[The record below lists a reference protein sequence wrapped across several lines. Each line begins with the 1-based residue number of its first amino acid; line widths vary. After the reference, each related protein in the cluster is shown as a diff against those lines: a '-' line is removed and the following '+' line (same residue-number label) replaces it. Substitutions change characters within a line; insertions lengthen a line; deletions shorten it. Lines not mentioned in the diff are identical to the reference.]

1 MAFRIKS
8 EAERA
13 ALAARTPREK
23 AIDEAKERFLRT
35 VKGFATDME
44 ARRRASTEI
53 VVLTVGDS
61 PQVSFGGQVKDHDGR
76 VRATSSIT
84 IPYREDGGRV
94 THANIDEMRVARY
107 WSSRTDREEHSDSHG
122 LDPRIDLSRIRP
134 GAKVTLIGSHK
145 TVPGRDG
152 RPDDVMFIATK
163 AREGVHEWNEMMGVD
178 RDTLADFV
186 DRYVSMK
193 PESYRDG
200 VAQLYAE
207 TYVDREEAKAASR
220 EQGVQTERPGPG
232 GTGSKG
238 PSNEPALHVQ
248 GRGHEGR

>member
-23 AIDEAKERFLRT
+23 AVDEAKERFLRT

-44 ARRRASTEI
+44 ARHRASKEI
-53 VVLTVGDS
+53 LVLTVGDS

-94 THANIDEMRVARY
+94 THANMDDMRIARY

-134 GAKVTLIGSHK
+134 GAKVTLIGEHR

-163 AREGVHEWNEMMGVD
+163 AREGVHEWNEMMGIE

-186 DRYVSMK
+186 DRYVMMR

-207 TYVDREEAKAASR
+207 KYVDMEEARAAARSQ
-220 EQGVQTERPGPG
+220 ESSERTASSV
-232 GTGSKG
+232 TGSKG
-238 PSNEPALHVQ
+238 PSIEPALHVR

>member
-1 MAFRIKS
+1 MAFKIKS

-23 AIDEAKERFLRT
+23 AVDSAKERFLRT

-44 ARRRASTEI
+44 ARRLASTEI
-53 VVLTVGDS
+53 LVITLGDH
-61 PQVSFGGQVKDHDGR
+61 PDASFASQMKDHDGR
-76 VRATSSIT
+76 VRTTSVIEM
-84 IPYREDGGRV
+84 PYREDGGAITREN
-94 THANIDEMRVARY
+94 ASDMRLARY
-107 WSSRTDREEHSDSHG
+107 WSSRIDREEHSDRHG
-122 LDPRIDLSRIRP
+122 LDPEIGMDRMEK
-134 GAKVTLIGSHK
+134 GGKVTLIGRHR

-163 AREGVHEWNEMMGVD
+163 AREGVHEWNDMMGVEWD
-178 RDTLADFV
+178 SLASFV
-186 DRYVSMK
+186 DRYVSMM

-207 TYVDREEAKAASR
+207 KYVDREEAKAASR
-220 EQGVQTERPGPG
+220 EQGVQAERPGPG
-232 GTGSKG
+232 STGSKG